1 MGLRPAGITIT
12 GARTRFGSCSSKRR
26 ISFSFRLMQYPC
38 EAIDYV
44 VVHELA
50 HLRHMNH
57 SAQFYALIEQYMPDY
72 KARRALLK

>member
-1 MGLRPAGITIT
+1 
-12 GARTRFGSCSSKRR
+12 
-26 ISFSFRLMQYPC
+26 MQYPA